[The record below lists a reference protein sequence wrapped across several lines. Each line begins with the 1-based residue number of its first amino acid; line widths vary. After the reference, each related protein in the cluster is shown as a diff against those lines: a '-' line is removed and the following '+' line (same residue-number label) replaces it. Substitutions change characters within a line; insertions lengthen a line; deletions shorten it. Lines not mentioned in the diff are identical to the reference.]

1 MTRHTTIRIRPGS
14 ALERELAAAKARG
27 QGITDYL
34 HELGA
39 IAAATADSEIDD
51 EDHLEDAIQDA
62 IDDSIDQDWRPIDGA
77 RAVVAR
83 LKGTGCIR
91 YRVAR

>member
-34 HELGA
+34 HELASKEEGRIVGWEEA
-39 IAAATADSEIDD
+39 KDLAFHNQQRDS
-51 EDHLEDAIQDA
+51 
-62 IDDSIDQDWRPIDGA
+62 
-77 RAVVAR
+77 
-83 LKGTGCIR
+83 K
-91 YRVAR
+91 